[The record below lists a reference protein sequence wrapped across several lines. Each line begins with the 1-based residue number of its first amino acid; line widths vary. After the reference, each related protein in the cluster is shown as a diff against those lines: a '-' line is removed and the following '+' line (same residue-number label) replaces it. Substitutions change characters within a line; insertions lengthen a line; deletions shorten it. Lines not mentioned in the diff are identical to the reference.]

1 MNPGLRLCA
10 GLGLAH
16 ALADAA
22 SGWLLFS
29 QVSLP
34 QGFGLFLLYNLI
46 GFAFQP
52 LAGTVLDDL
61 DAPRSGVIAGLGL
74 LAAGLWLS
82 TWQLPLAILAAALGS
97 ALFHSGAGAMSVLTG
112 RHAGS
117 ALFTAPGV
125 LGLSLGTAA
134 ALIHAPALLPG
145 LLFCLLLL
153 AAVLLK
159 LHQPDPAAAAL
170 DETHRL
176 PVGSR
181 LETALFL
188 LLAAIALRSFIWSGC
203 QILSQGQPAMIL
215 LLGISAALG
224 KLLGGLLGARFGW
237 RHTVGVSL
245 ALAIPLLA
253 AGPGQP
259 LLLALG
265 VAALQASTPLLL
277 TVLIGLMPR
286 QPATAAGLALGLALA
301 VGGAPLLLLPDLSA
315 WLPVILLPAGLLLGS
330 LWLAMHKNPVNS
342 LPGHA
347 DA

>member
-52 LAGTVLDDL
+52 LAGVVLDDL

-97 ALFHSGAGAMSVLTG
+97 ALFHSGAGALSVLTG

-117 ALFTAPGV
+117 GLFTAPGV

-134 ALIHAPALLPG
+134 ALMHAPALLPG

-159 LHQPDPAAAAL
+159 GADTPAEAL
-170 DETHRL
+170 QDETHRL
-176 PVGSR
+176 PAGAR

-203 QILSQGQPAMIL
+203 QILSQGQPATIL
-215 LLGISAALG
+215 LLGVSAALG

-237 RHTVGVSL
+237 RRTVGVSL
-245 ALAIPLLA
+245 ALAIPLLT

-301 VGGAPLLLLPDLSA
+301 VGGAPLLLLPDPSS
-315 WLPVILLPAGLLLGS
+315 WLPAFLLPAGLLLGS

-342 LPGHA
+342 LLGHA